1 MSIVLFSVFAVCLIL
16 SVPVPFALIFAC
28 ASALVWHGGLPGT
41 IVPQQIIAS
50 IDTTPLL
57 AIPLFIVFGELVSAG
72 SMGRRLVAFC
82 EALVGWVRG
91 GLAQANI
98 LASLFFGGISG
109 AATADAAAIGSV
121 MIPPMKRSG
130 YPGPVAAVV
139 TGSSAVMGN
148 LIPPSIDLIIYAWLT
163 GTPVDK
169 LFAGGI
175 LPAMFIG
182 SGLMFVAYRQAKFAN
197 YGVATPFRLR
207 TVSYRAKSAL
217 AALGMPVLIIGGIF
231 GGFFTVTESAALA
244 VLYGLAVS
252 FLWYRDLGF
261 RDLPSVL
268 GRATITIGSI
278 VFLLGAAGVFSW
290 IMTQDRLPQELSQY
304 LLETLPSRHL
314 FAFNVLLVSLLCGLF
329 LTPAT
334 ALIILTP
341 IFYPTAMAF
350 GFDPVHF
357 GILLISCL
365 ALGHVTPPVGLT
377 LFIVSGIAR
386 EPVDALFRP
395 LVPYFLVLVSVV
407 IVISQIPAITLILPA
422 MLE

>member
-1 MSIVLFSVFAVCLIL
+1 MSVVLFSVFAIAVLL
-16 SVPVPFALIFAC
+16 SVPVSFALALAC
-28 ASALVWHGGLPGT
+28 AVALLWHGGLPGT
-41 IVPQQIIAS
+41 IVPQQIIAA

-57 AIPLFIVFGELVSAG
+57 AIPLFILFGELVSTG
-72 SMGRRLVAFC
+72 SMGQRLVALC
-82 EALVGWVRG
+82 EALVGWIRG

-121 MIPPMKRSG
+121 MIPPMKRAG

-163 GTPVDK
+163 GTPVDQ

-175 LPAMFIG
+175 VPAMLVG
-182 SGLMFVAYRQAKFAN
+182 AGLMAVAHRQARHAG
-197 YGVATPFRLR
+197 YAAARPFSLGELGHR
-207 TVSYRAKSAL
+207 TRSAL

-252 FLWYRDLGF
+252 LLWYRDLSL
-261 RDLPSVL
+261 RSLPAVL
-268 GRATITIGSI
+268 GRAVTTIGAI
-278 VFLLGAAGVFSW
+278 AFLLGTAGVFSW
-290 IMTQDRLPQELSQY
+290 IMTRDRLPQALSQF
-304 LLETLPSRHL
+304 LLETLPSHHL
-314 FAFNVLLVSLLCGLF
+314 FAVNVLAISLLCGLF

-341 IFYPTAMAF
+341 ILYPTAMAF
-350 GFDPVHF
+350 GLDPVHF
-357 GILLISCL
+357 GIMLIACL

-377 LFIVSGIAR
+377 LFIVAGIAR

-395 LVPYFLVLVSVV
+395 LAPYLAVLVVV
-407 IVISQIPAITLILPA
+407 VTIIAYVPALTLFVPSLIG
-422 MLE
+422 